1 MRLRMESFVKNLQKN
16 ICEGIEKVDGKGK
29 FVSSTWERP
38 EFGGE
43 GITCVLSDGNVMEK
57 AGVAVSVIYSEL
69 TPEAVRQM
77 RQDRGKNIDAEGIV
91 PFFVTGISLVM
102 HAKNPHAPTVHLNYR
117 YFEVMNP
124 DGSPK
129 LWWFGGG
136 ADLTPVYL
144 YKEDAVHFHKTYKD
158 GCDMFDKSYYPR
170 MKKTCD
176 TYFFNAHREESR
188 GIGGIFFDDFNTKPA
203 EDIFLLVK
211 ELGNRF
217 LPSYVPILEKRK
229 DMVFDEEMVRWQQ
242 IRRGRYVEFNLIWD
256 RGTKFGLSA
265 PCSRVESILMTLPL
279 TARWEYMHE
288 PEPGSKEE
296 ELVKVLKSPEDW
308 VSL

>member
-1 MRLRMESFVKNLQKN
+1 MVF
-16 ICEGIEKVDGKGK
+16 
-29 FVSSTWERP
+29 
-38 EFGGE
+38 
-43 GITCVLSDGNVMEK
+43 
-57 AGVAVSVIYSEL
+57 
-69 TPEAVRQM
+69 
-77 RQDRGKNIDAEGIV
+77 
-91 PFFVTGISLVM
+91 
-102 HAKNPHAPTVHLNYR
+102 
-117 YFEVMNP
+117 
-124 DGSPK
+124 
-129 LWWFGGG
+129 
-136 ADLTPVYL
+136 
-144 YKEDAVHFHKTYKD
+144 
-158 GCDMFDKSYYPR
+158 
-170 MKKTCD
+170 
-176 TYFFNAHREESR
+176 
-188 GIGGIFFDDFNTKPA
+188 
-203 EDIFLLVK
+203 VK